1 VLFSLN
7 KEGHMN
13 KKEVGISFKIDIK
26 IRDKFKKIAKNNNT
40 NMASLL
46 KIYIE
51 DYNKKYLDEFIKKSQ
66 TTMFK

>member
-1 VLFSLN
+1 
-7 KEGHMN
+7 MN

>member
-1 VLFSLN
+1 
-7 KEGHMN
+7 MN
-13 KKEVGISFKIDIK
+13 KKEVGVSFKIDTK
-26 IRDKFKKIAKNNNT
+26 IRDQFKKIAKSNNT

-51 DYNKKYLDEFIKKSQ
+51 DYNKKHLDEFIKKSQ